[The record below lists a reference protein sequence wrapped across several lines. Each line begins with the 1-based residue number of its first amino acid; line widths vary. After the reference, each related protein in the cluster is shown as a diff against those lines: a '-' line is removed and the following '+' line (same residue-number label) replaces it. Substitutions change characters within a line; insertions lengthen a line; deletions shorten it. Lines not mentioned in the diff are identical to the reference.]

1 MVSDAILKRC
11 VDGLKSITD
20 MLAASMTAPSQTT
33 RPSRPEPEEPRRKRQ
48 SELGGVDMKDLLRQA
63 ERERKSRP
71 LPRSP
76 EEARRTRW

>member
-1 MVSDAILKRC
+1 MSNWLLKRC
-11 VDGLKSITD
+11 VTNLKRVTD
-20 MLAASMTAPSQTT
+20 ELASLVAEPERPS
-33 RPSRPEPEEPRRKRQ
+33 RPSRPEPEEPRRQRQ
-48 SELGGVDMKDLLRQA
+48 SELGGVDMNDLLRQA